1 MKNKGQTTVFFSL
14 MISVLL
20 LFTLTALEVGRIY
33 MSKVKVQAVVHSA
46 QTSILADYN
55 RELFERYHLLFYD
68 PTYGTGS
75 MAVAE
80 EKISDYMEE
89 SLNGGGTTLY
99 EYRVEDVALTN
110 VSTIM
115 DEDMKQLKEQIRQYE
130 KTAGVIQKAKDIWN
144 KTAEGADDRK
154 RAEEDT
160 ERNGKEIPQ
169 MASTK
174 QDTAVD
180 HTESEGEE
188 EVDDPRETLQESLK
202 SGILAYVLP
211 ANISVSKSKRDYS
224 DSPSNQYT
232 FFGQTDTEIDFSDIK
247 KMKTRLRSTS
257 DWLQINP
264 VDQFVF
270 ADYTNVHFSNLVHE
284 KEKCVMPCETEYI
297 IAGKDNDYANAE
309 AVAKQITWLRMPVNY
324 AYLLSD
330 NAKKSEVLTVAAA
343 ICTATGTPAF
353 MEVVKYLLLG
363 CWAYGESLHEVKLIY
378 AGEKIPYT
386 KNAANWYTDLR
397 SLAGN
402 GTATNCENGMDY
414 EDYLMILLAK
424 EANKEIVYARMLD
437 VIEKNLQMDMPAFRI
452 TDLIGKATIQG
463 KVTVNPLFVTRGN
476 GELYEYYFEE
486 PFSYCE

>member
-89 SLNGGGTTLY
+89 SLNGGGATLY

-154 RAEEDT
+154 RAEEET

-169 MASTK
+169 MDST
-174 QDTAVD
+174 QEDAAAD
-180 HTESEGEE
+180 HAESEGEE

-224 DSPSNQYT
+224 DSPSNRYT
-232 FFGQTDTEIDFSDIK
+232 FFGQTDTEIDFSDIT
-247 KMKTRLRSTS
+247 KMKTRLHSIS
-257 DWLQINP
+257 EWLQISLCLRIIQMHIFLILCTKKRG
-264 VDQFVF
+264 VLC
-270 ADYTNVHFSNLVHE
+270 LVRR
-284 KEKCVMPCETEYI
+284 
-297 IAGKDNDYANAE
+297 N
-309 AVAKQITWLRMPVNY
+309 
-324 AYLLSD
+324 
-330 NAKKSEVLTVAAA
+330 
-343 ICTATGTPAF
+343 
-353 MEVVKYLLLG
+353 
-363 CWAYGESLHEVKLIY
+363 
-378 AGEKIPYT
+378 
-386 KNAANWYTDLR
+386 
-397 SLAGN
+397 
-402 GTATNCENGMDY
+402 
-414 EDYLMILLAK
+414 IL
-424 EANKEIVYARMLD
+424 
-437 VIEKNLQMDMPAFRI
+437 
-452 TDLIGKATIQG
+452 
-463 KVTVNPLFVTRGN
+463 
-476 GELYEYYFEE
+476 
-486 PFSYCE
+486 